1 VIDLPD
7 PLLLS
12 PSSSFFVLHKYINSN
27 PMLLLISRILALARI
42 IVSTLPPVNDNW
54 KYYVEITE
62 SEGSG
67 SKTVHEVTMDK
78 EYYQE
83 MSDEIILPEEF
94 VKKSI
99 EFLLKRENKDS
110 ILKEFNIRQISN
122 YFTEYEDEIR
132 KEIIK

>member
-1 VIDLPD
+1 
-7 PLLLS
+7 
-12 PSSSFFVLHKYINSN
+12 
-27 PMLLLISRILALARI
+27 LARI
-42 IVSTLPPVNDNW
+42 IVSTLPPVDDNTW

-94 VKKSI
+94 VKRSI
-99 EFLLKRENKDS
+99 DFLLKRENKDS

>member
-1 VIDLPD
+1 
-7 PLLLS
+7 
-12 PSSSFFVLHKYINSN
+12 
-27 PMLLLISRILALARI
+27 MARI
-42 IVSTLPPVNDNW
+42 IVSTLPPVDDNTW

-94 VKKSI
+94 VKRSI
-99 EFLLKRENKDS
+99 DFLLKRENKDS

-132 KEIIK
+132 KGIIK

>member
-1 VIDLPD
+1 
-7 PLLLS
+7 
-12 PSSSFFVLHKYINSN
+12 
-27 PMLLLISRILALARI
+27 MARI
-42 IVSTLPPVNDNW
+42 IVSTLPPVDDNTW

-94 VKKSI
+94 VKRSI
-99 EFLLKRENKDS
+99 DFLLKRENKDS

>member
-1 VIDLPD
+1 
-7 PLLLS
+7 
-12 PSSSFFVLHKYINSN
+12 
-27 PMLLLISRILALARI
+27 MLLLISQISALARI
-42 IVSTLPPVNDNW
+42 IVSTLPPINDNNW

-62 SEGSG
+62 SGGSG

-83 MSDEIILPEEF
+83 MSDEIILPEDF
-94 VKKSI
+94 VKRSI

>member
-1 VIDLPD
+1 
-7 PLLLS
+7 
-12 PSSSFFVLHKYINSN
+12 
-27 PMLLLISRILALARI
+27 MARI
-42 IVSTLPPVNDNW
+42 IVSTLPPVDDNTW

>member
-1 VIDLPD
+1 
-7 PLLLS
+7 
-12 PSSSFFVLHKYINSN
+12 
-27 PMLLLISRILALARI
+27 MARI
-42 IVSTLPPVNDNW
+42 IVSTLPPVDDNTW

-94 VKKSI
+94 VKRSI
-99 EFLLKRENKDS
+99 DFLLKRENKDS
-110 ILKEFNIRQISN
+110 ILKEFNIRQITN

-132 KEIIK
+132 KDIIK

>member
-1 VIDLPD
+1 
-7 PLLLS
+7 
-12 PSSSFFVLHKYINSN
+12 
-27 PMLLLISRILALARI
+27 LARI
-42 IVSTLPPVNDNW
+42 IVSTLPPVDDNTW

-94 VKKSI
+94 VKRSI
-99 EFLLKRENKDS
+99 DFLLKRENKDS
-110 ILKEFNIRQISN
+110 ILKEFNIRQITN

-132 KEIIK
+132 KDIIK

>member
-1 VIDLPD
+1 
-7 PLLLS
+7 
-12 PSSSFFVLHKYINSN
+12 
-27 PMLLLISRILALARI
+27 MARI
-42 IVSTLPPVNDNW
+42 IVSTLPPVDDNTW

-78 EYYQE
+78 EYYQK

-94 VKKSI
+94 VKRSI
-99 EFLLKRENKDS
+99 DFLLKRENKDS